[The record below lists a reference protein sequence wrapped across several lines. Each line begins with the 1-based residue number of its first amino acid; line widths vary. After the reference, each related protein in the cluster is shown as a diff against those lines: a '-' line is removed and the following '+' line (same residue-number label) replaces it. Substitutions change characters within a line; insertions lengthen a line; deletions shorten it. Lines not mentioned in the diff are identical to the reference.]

1 MKILRKIAAA
11 VCVTGLITS
20 ICGCNETESDGLK
33 IITTN
38 FPPYDFVREITGG
51 ECNAEML
58 LVGGQD
64 SHSFEP
70 TAKDIISINE
80 ADLFICTGGES
91 DSWVDR
97 IADSLDSDVKI
108 IRMMDFVEPLCS
120 EEHDHEDD
128 ADHDHAEEY
137 DEHIWTSPL
146 NAIKI
151 SEGIA
156 DALIEI
162 DPENKEK
169 YEANIA
175 EYHTELTKLSD
186 ELKTVADKISKPLIF
201 GDRFPFVYM
210 AHDYGIEY
218 RAAFSGC
225 SSESEP
231 SAATMTALIDTAKE
245 TSAGTIF
252 YIEFSTQKVAD
263 TIADAVGADTA
274 LLHSC
279 HSLSTEDLNGGE
291 TYVSVMRKNI
301 ETLKTVV

>member
-1 MKILRKIAAA
+1 MKILRK
-11 VCVTGLITS
+11 VTATLAIIGLVS
-20 ICGCNETESDGLK
+20 GICGCDEKESDGLK

-51 ECNAEML
+51 NCDAEML

-70 TAKDIISINE
+70 TAKDIIKINE

-97 IADSLDSDVKI
+97 IADSLDGDVRI
-108 IRMMDFVEPLCS
+108 IKMMDFVEPICS
-120 EEHDHEDD
+120 EEHDHDEHTEHSHNED
-128 ADHDHAEEY
+128 Y

-146 NAIKI
+146 NAIRI

-162 DPENKEK
+162 DPENKDK
-169 YEANIA
+169 YETNIA
-175 EYHTELTKLSD
+175 DYKAELTELSD
-186 ELKTVADKISKPLIF
+186 ELKAVADSIEKPLIF

-210 AHDYGIEY
+210 AKDYGIEY
-218 RAAFSGC
+218 HAAFSGC

-231 SAATMTALIDTAKE
+231 SAAKMTELIDTAKE
-245 TSAGTIF
+245 TGAGTIF

-263 TIADAVGADTA
+263 TIAEAVGAKTA

-279 HSLSTEDLNGGE
+279 HSLSTEDFDNGE
-291 TYVSVMRKNI
+291 TYISIMRKNI
-301 ETLKTVV
+301 ETLSAR